1 VENLN
6 EFWVLSARL
15 KDLSIIF
22 CTSIKIRPNPN
33 STADKIKKKKVRESR
48 FKLSNISPIIKEA
61 AYNVIHNNSAV
72 KSKCRA
78 VLTFIAILAIKK
90 KNINIIIFRSP
101 ILIIYKI
108 NISFTRRCIT
118 TSVKSRGSSPPEL
131 KLFGDNVWL
140 ITEVAKFD
148 SWGKSLVRPDAPA
161 KVTCKI

>member
-1 VENLN
+1 MENLN
-6 EFWVLSARL
+6 EFWVLSARF

-148 SWGKSLVRPDAPA
+148 SWEKSLARPDPPA
-161 KVTCKI
+161 KVTCKT